1 MKVIIQISE
10 KEKIPMGNVV
20 GSHVAR
26 EDDVE
31 AVEIVF
37 LESATI
43 ATTKIDMIK
52 PLMENK
58 KITVM
63 ACKTSMEMNNIKKE
77 DLVPNISPTPQGG
90 FLEILRK
97 ERDGY
102 LYIHV

>member
-10 KEKIPMGNVV
+10 KEKIPMGNIV
-20 GSHVAR
+20 GSHVAI

-31 AVEIVF
+31 EVEIVF
-37 LESATI
+37 LESAIT

-52 PLMENK
+52 PILENK
-58 KITVM
+58 KIKVM
-63 ACKTSMEMNNIKKE
+63 ACKTSMEMNKIKKE
-77 DLVPNISPTPQGG
+77 DLVPNVSPTPQGG

-97 ERDGY
+97 ERDGW